1 LGNYCGVVFD
11 FYSRVSC
18 GLQTIFGLNM
28 TSPIF
33 SINSEQSSQVS
44 DLFWKFEAERFRPAA
59 NVAAAAAGFAGV
71 VGVAGVAGSASA
83 ANVAAGAAGNAQA
96 AFDAAA
102 TTIAAGVTNAIT
114 MILNVNGIAL
124 AAFGVALTPMGFML
138 TLRLLN
144 MVLSR
149 V

>member
-11 FYSRVSC
+11 FSSRVSW

-33 SINSEQSSQVS
+33 SINSEQSSQIS

-59 NVAAAAAGFAGV
+59 NVAAGFSGV
-71 VGVAGVAGSASA
+71 VGVAGSASA

>member
-59 NVAAAAAGFAGV
+59 NVAAGAAGFAGV
-71 VGVAGVAGSASA
+71 VGVAGSASA